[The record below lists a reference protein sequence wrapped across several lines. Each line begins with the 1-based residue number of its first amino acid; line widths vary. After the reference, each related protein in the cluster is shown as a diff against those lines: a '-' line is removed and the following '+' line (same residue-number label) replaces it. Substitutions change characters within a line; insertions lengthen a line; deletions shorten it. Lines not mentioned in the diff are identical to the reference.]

1 MLSLKN
7 WINEMNKLLLASL
20 LLLVGCSDN
29 RTPEQIAE
37 DMAADLRV
45 NRITAVQIQIE
56 SLLNDPDSVQYNLK
70 AVNLDNNALC
80 YDYRA
85 KNGFGG
91 YVRNY
96 IVVTDSGDVADTR
109 KQFKQHCPDDANYER
124 Y

>member
-1 MLSLKN
+1 
-7 WINEMNKLLLASL
+7 MNKLLLASL

-37 DMAADLRV
+37 DMASDLRV
-45 NRITAVQIQIE
+45 KRITAVQIQIE

-85 KNGFGG
+85 KNVFGG
-91 YVRNY
+91 YARGY
-96 IVVTDSGDVADTR
+96 IAVTDGGNILDT
-109 KQFKQHCPDDANYER
+109 KKGFKQHCPDDANYER